1 MRFKY
6 YLKGLG
12 MGIIVTT
19 LIMTISCVLH
29 DNKLSDEEIM
39 EKAAALGMILP
50 ESEKDSA
57 ESKPKET
64 QTQDTKPEEPK
75 ETEPKE
81 TESEEPKET
90 ESEEP
95 KETESEE
102 PSTEVPPQHTE
113 TIQYVLHIKNG
124 DTPRKI
130 ANELYENGMVDS
142 ATKFRS
148 YIADHGYAG
157 KIRIGTYTI
166 TKGMSYEE
174 IAKIITRS

>member
-29 DNKLSDEEIM
+29 DSKLSDEEIM

-50 ESEKDSA
+50 ESEEDSA

-64 QTQDTKPEEPK
+64 QTQDTKP
-75 ETEPKE
+75 
-81 TESEEPKET
+81 EEPKET